1 MIEQINPNNAWK
13 DLRENPNSILVDV
26 RTTIEH
32 KFVGVVND
40 SKLEN
45 KMILLEWLIFPLM
58 EENNEFQNQIEESL
72 NSIFKENIKET
83 KLYFLCKTG
92 VRSNMAAQFMSN
104 LGYKNCYNI
113 INGFEGDYNEKQQRG
128 FVNGWKANNLPWIQ
142 N

>member
-13 DLRENPNSILVDV
+13 DLRENPNSMLVDV

-40 SKLEN
+40 SEFEN
-45 KMILLEWLIFPLM
+45 KMILLEWLKFPLM

-72 NSIFKENIKET
+72 NSIFKENIKEV

-92 VRSNMAAQFMSN
+92 IRSNKAAQFMSN

-113 INGFEGDYNEKQQRG
+113 INGFEGDLNEKQQRG

>member
-13 DLRENPNSILVDV
+13 DLRENPNSMLVDV

-40 SKLEN
+40 SEFEN

-83 KLYFLCKTG
+83 KL
-92 VRSNMAAQFMSN
+92 
-104 LGYKNCYNI
+104 
-113 INGFEGDYNEKQQRG
+113 
-128 FVNGWKANNLPWIQ
+128 
-142 N
+142 